1 MAFPITRLRR
11 LRRTSQLRDL
21 VRETHLTPDAFVYP
35 IFVCPGEGVR
45 KAVRSMPGVFN
56 LSVDEAVKEAREVH
70 SLGVSSVIL
79 FGLPDK
85 KDDVATGA
93 WADDGIVQQAARAL
107 KREVPE
113 LILMGDVC
121 LCEYMSHGHCGI
133 VKPGSTP
140 QSLGAAARDALQNAT
155 RRGIAVKAVKS
166 QEGKEKVIDELAS
179 MVAQAVESRF
189 EIDND
194 SSLELLARTSV
205 SLARAGIDIIAPSD
219 MMDGRVAAIR
229 RALDDAGFENTPI
242 LSYAAKFA
250 SGFYGPFREAADST
264 PQFGDRRSYQ
274 MDGANL
280 REAMREIE
288 LDIEEGADMIMVKP
302 ALPYLDVIAAARLRF
317 DLPLAAYQVSGEY
330 AMIEAAA
337 QNGWIER
344 DRVMMESLQSIRRA
358 GASIILDLL
367 RQGRRQIAGL
377 TIGEKSGSLRA
388 KTPQV
393 LASTVFCL

>member
-1 MAFPITRLRR
+1 MAFPVTRLRR

-21 VRETHLTPDAFVYP
+21 VRETRLTPEAFVYP
-35 IFVCPGEGVR
+35 MFVCPGEGVR
-45 KAVRSMPGVFN
+45 KEVRSMPGVFN
-56 LSVDEAVKEAREVH
+56 LSVDEAVKEAQQVH
-70 SLGVSSVIL
+70 SLGVPAVIL
-79 FGLPDK
+79 FGLPDQ

-107 KREVPE
+107 KREVPD

-133 VKPGSTP
+133 VKSSSTP
-140 QSLGAAARDALQNAT
+140 MSLGAAARDAVLA
-155 RRGIAVKAVKS
+155 RRGVATKPKN
-166 QEGKEKVIDELAS
+166 EKEKLKVIDELAS
-179 MVAQAVESRF
+179 IVAGVVDSNF

-194 SSLELLARTSV
+194 ASLELLARTSV
-205 SLARAGIDIIAPSD
+205 SLTRAGIDVIAPSD

-229 RALDDAGFENTPI
+229 RALDEASFINTPI

-250 SGFYGPFREAADST
+250 SGFYGPFREAADSA

-302 ALPYLDVIAAARLRF
+302 AMPYLDVIAAARLRF
-317 DLPLAAYQVSGEY
+317 DVPLAAYQVSGEY

-337 QNGWIER
+337 RNNWIDR

-358 GASIILDLL
+358 GASIILTYYAKEAARLL
-367 RQGRRQIAGL
+367 A
-377 TIGEKSGSLRA
+377 
-388 KTPQV
+388 
-393 LASTVFCL
+393 

>member
-21 VRETHLTPDAFVYP
+21 VRETRLTPDAFVYP

-140 QSLGAAARDALQNAT
+140 QSLGAAARDALQNTA

-166 QEGKEKVIDELAS
+166 HEGKEKVIDELAS

-194 SSLELLARTSV
+194 ASLELLARTSV

-358 GASIILDLL
+358 GASIILTYYAKDAARLL
-367 RQGRRQIAGL
+367 A
-377 TIGEKSGSLRA
+377 
-388 KTPQV
+388 
-393 LASTVFCL
+393 

>member
-21 VRETHLTPDAFVYP
+21 VRETHLTPNAFVYP

-140 QSLGAAARDALQNAT
+140 QSLGAAAREALQNTA

-166 QEGKEKVIDELAS
+166 HEGKEKVIDELAS

-194 SSLELLARTSV
+194 ASLELLARTSV

-317 DLPLAAYQVSGEY
+317 DLPLAAYQVSAEY

-358 GASIILDLL
+358 GASIILTYYAKDAARLL
-367 RQGRRQIAGL
+367 A
-377 TIGEKSGSLRA
+377 
-388 KTPQV
+388 
-393 LASTVFCL
+393 

>member
-1 MAFPITRLRR
+1 
-11 LRRTSQLRDL
+11 
-21 VRETHLTPDAFVYP
+21 
-35 IFVCPGEGVR
+35 
-45 KAVRSMPGVFN
+45 MPGVFN
-56 LSVDEAVKEAREVH
+56 LSVDEAVKEVQEVR

-107 KREVPE
+107 KREVPD

-121 LCEYMSHGHCGI
+121 LCEYMSHGHCGV

-166 QEGKEKVIDELAS
+166 REEKEKVIDELAL
-179 MVAQAVESRF
+179 MVAEAVESRF

-194 SSLELLARTSV
+194 ASLELLARTSV
-205 SLARAGIDIIAPSD
+205 SLARAGVDIIAPSD

-229 RALDDAGFENTPI
+229 RALDEASFENTPI

-250 SGFYGPFREAADST
+250 SGFYGPFREAADSA

-358 GASIILDLL
+358 GASIILTYYAKDAARLL
-367 RQGRRQIAGL
+367 A
-377 TIGEKSGSLRA
+377 
-388 KTPQV
+388 
-393 LASTVFCL
+393 